1 MQNQLIN
8 KSQIE
13 LEILIF
19 TIELMNTQFSQ
30 YTPENI
36 LQCYNEELE
45 KVDLA
50 ISTLTIMEKKLKKL
64 QKIKIIAKFYT
75 IDKDCILACYKINYP
90 IKHVMPKLS
99 HIIHN
104 NVASGVN

>member
-1 MQNQLIN
+1 MKNQLIN

-36 LQCYNEELE
+36 LQCYNEELK

-50 ISTLTIMEKKLKKL
+50 ISTITIMEKKLNKL

-75 IDKDCILACYKINYP
+75 IDKDCILAYYKINYP
-90 IKHVMPKLS
+90 IQTCYSKIKAHYT
-99 HIIHN
+99 
-104 NVASGVN
+104 

>member
-1 MQNQLIN
+1 MKNQLIN

-36 LQCYNEELE
+36 LQCYNEELK

-50 ISTLTIMEKKLKKL
+50 ISTITIMEKNS
-64 QKIKIIAKFYT
+64 
-75 IDKDCILACYKINYP
+75 INY
-90 IKHVMPKLS
+90 KK
-99 HIIHN
+99 
-104 NVASGVN
+104 